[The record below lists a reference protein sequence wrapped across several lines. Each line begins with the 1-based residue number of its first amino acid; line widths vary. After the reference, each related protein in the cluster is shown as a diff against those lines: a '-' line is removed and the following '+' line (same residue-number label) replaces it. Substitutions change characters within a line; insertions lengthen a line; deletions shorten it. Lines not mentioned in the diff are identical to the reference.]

1 MTTPTALAKRCP
13 VFACGGKGSMARRK
27 IAGTMSSIAQAIIC
41 AITGSSGEIIHKAL
55 ASKSTPKT
63 LLTVTIHAPALG
75 SKAPA
80 ESPTINSGT
89 PMPSAMLN
97 SVIPPSRAS
106 PVLPI

>member
-1 MTTPTALAKRCP
+1 M
-13 VFACGGKGSMARRK
+13 ACRNT
-27 IAGTMSSIAQAIIC
+27 AGTISSIAQAIIC
-41 AITGSSGEIIHKAL
+41 AITGSSGEMIHKAL
-55 ASKSTPKT
+55 ANKSTPKT

-97 SVIPPSRAS
+97 KVMPPNSAS